1 MLFETTFTVV
11 EVFENG
17 AKVTHFLRGKK
28 RDVLADIEMY
38 KNRSKDYVMAGK
50 KTMVVWA

>member
-11 EVFENG
+11 ECYESG

-28 RDVLADIEMY
+28 RDVMADVQMY
-38 KNRSKDYVMAGK
+38 KDRSKDYMMAGK
-50 KTMVVWA
+50 KMMIVWA